1 MRRRRVNAIAH
12 GVQAA
17 QSLHVRQTLA
27 SATLGVGRC
36 TDAPTRQ
43 DAASR

>member
-12 GVQAA
+12 GVRAS
-17 QSLHVRQTLA
+17 QSLHVRQILA

-36 TDAPTRQ
+36 ADAPKRQ